1 MMITIS
7 MTKDQQ
13 AVRLLHSALETLR
26 DIIRKLL
33 GLYLAQLQ
41 LKGYIMRALLM
52 KL

>member
-1 MMITIS
+1 MIITINI
-7 MTKDQQ
+7 TKDQQ
-13 AVRLLHSALETLR
+13 AVRLLHSVLETSR

-41 LKGYIMRALLM
+41 FKGYIMRILLM